1 MKNSKKL
8 WGGAHTKATKKA
20 IIGFTAGRDVRVV
33 PMADTALIPYDI
45 AVNKAHIQMLRAQ
58 GLIDESDYKALDSG
72 LDAIGDL
79 YEKGEFVL
87 NPDLEDV
94 HTNIEAWLIEH
105 LGIDIGGKIHTARS
119 RNDQI
124 LADMYLYLQDMADTY
139 VTDIKTL
146 VDALSTQSEVHKN
159 TVCPGF
165 THHQQATVATFGY
178 ILDSFASSLK
188 RDLSTFEN
196 VKKLFNFSPLGG
208 AAGYGTTIVGDS
220 QKAADALG
228 FEKTYENS
236 IDVITNR
243 GEFETYMAFAISM
256 MMTHI
261 SQLAQTLI
269 LFSTREFGYIT
280 LPDEFTTGSSIMP
293 QKKNPD
299 ILEVAKSKTSYVHGL
314 LSALMSNS
322 KAAFIGYNR
331 DAQQTK
337 YIIMDIIFE
346 TKDVA
351 IVLADLT
358 RNLVVNKDRMGV
370 AARSNFI
377 TSTGLM
383 ELIVANKAI
392 PMRQAKRLIEMAI
405 KYSIESGNND
415 FVTKKSMDRAISEV
429 DLTISISDEELT
441 HWQDPVYQMTLI
453 KK

>member
-1 MKNSKKL
+1 
-8 WGGAHTKATKKA
+8 
-20 IIGFTAGRDVRVV
+20 
-33 PMADTALIPYDI
+33 
-45 AVNKAHIQMLRAQ
+45 
-58 GLIDESDYKALDSG
+58 
-72 LDAIGDL
+72 
-79 YEKGEFVL
+79 
-87 NPDLEDV
+87 
-94 HTNIEAWLIEH
+94 
-105 LGIDIGGKIHTARS
+105 
-119 RNDQI
+119 
-124 LADMYLYLQDMADTY
+124 
-139 VTDIKTL
+139 
-146 VDALSTQSEVHKN
+146 
-159 TVCPGF
+159 
-165 THHQQATVATFGY
+165 
-178 ILDSFASSLK
+178 
-188 RDLSTFEN
+188 
-196 VKKLFNFSPLGG
+196 
-208 AAGYGTTIVGDS
+208 
-220 QKAADALG
+220 
-228 FEKTYENS
+228 
-236 IDVITNR
+236 
-243 GEFETYMAFAISM
+243 M

-269 LFSTREFGYIT
+269 IFSSREFGYVT

-299 ILEVAKSKTSYVHGL
+299 VLEVAKSKTSYVHGL

-346 TKDVA
+346 TTDVA
-351 IVLADLT
+351 VVLADLT
-358 RNLVVNKDRMGV
+358 RNLVVNKERMGH

-383 ELIVANKAI
+383 ELIVANKGI